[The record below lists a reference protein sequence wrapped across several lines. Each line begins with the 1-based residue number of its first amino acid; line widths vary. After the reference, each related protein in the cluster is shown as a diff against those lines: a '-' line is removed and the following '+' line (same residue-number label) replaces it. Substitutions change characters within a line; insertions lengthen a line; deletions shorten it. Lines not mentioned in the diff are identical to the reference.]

1 MARGGLA
8 PLASL
13 PAARGRPPAPPCGVN
28 RRERRRGGCAG
39 SRLRGGH
46 WGERNNPQPRS
57 RIKSRPRP
65 RPRGGHAAVAV
76 RGWPIWGTRGGV
88 RKRRACRRGAGAH
101 AAAEGDRVPTPPVP
115 PPAVAPDPAADSP
128 TRWRGWSE
136 VGTGSESCEM
146 GERSAPVD
154 YGSYRDVRGGW
165 RPPAPPRL
173 GGTRRCAATE
183 AARPTTRPRRLRPR
197 ARSRA
202 ASAHP
207 AAAGAPG
214 PGAGRASCGRA
225 NGGRRGPAGGQRRAG
240 GRAWA
245 AAASALRRSPA
256 RPRRSAAVARS
267 SPP

>member
-65 RPRGGHAAVAV
+65 RPRGGPAAVAV

-136 VGTGSESCEM
+136 VGTGW
-146 GERSAPVD
+146 ERCGICA
-154 YGSYRDVRGGW
+154 GSLRKPSTAFRDVRGGW
-165 RPPAPPRL
+165 RPPAPPK
-173 GGTRRCAATE
+173 TRRGASL
-183 AARPTTRPRRLRPR
+183 RRD
-197 ARSRA
+197 
-202 ASAHP
+202 
-207 AAAGAPG
+207 
-214 PGAGRASCGRA
+214 
-225 NGGRRGPAGGQRRAG
+225 RGHQADYE
-240 GRAWA
+240 A
-245 AAASALRRSPA
+245 AAAATACALTRGIRTFGGRWRA
-256 RPRRSAAVARS
+256 RPGGWTRQWGAR
-267 SPP
+267 